1 MVQVWFQN
9 QRAKVKKIQRKAKQE
24 QDKGL
29 DKDKDEKSIKVES
42 PDSDQGLLLC
52 FSFLNGGGGR
62 GGYKKYGRDISQIES
77 RNRSLVNFF
86 SSLFGIKWIEL
97 SR

>member
-1 MVQVWFQN
+1 MREALAKETGLSVRVVQVWFQN

-42 PDSDQGLLLC
+42 PDSDQGK
-52 FSFLNGGGGR
+52 R
-62 GGYKKYGRDISQIES
+62 
-77 RNRSLVNFF
+77 
-86 SSLFGIKWIEL
+86 
-97 SR
+97 